1 MANSFSVFS
10 YSPKDVILTIG
21 GYQITGWQEISVT
34 RGRGITPIKGIGG
47 KHTRVI
53 SKDTS
58 ATLSFNV
65 IQSTQANEVL
75 SYIHELDLDQ
85 GTGRIAL
92 TLKDNSGKTVIS
104 SDEGYIL
111 SYPRVTFSGQFENR
125 PWEVFL
131 QSTKSFIVAGNQR
144 PSTNLLDGILDD
156 ASNFVSDIF

>member
-1 MANSFSVFS
+1 MANSFTVNT
-10 YSPKDVILTIG
+10 YSPKDVVLTIG
-21 GYQITGWQEISVT
+21 GYQITGWQKISVT
-34 RGRGITPIKGIGG
+34 RNRGITPIKGIRG

-53 SKDTS
+53 SRDTS
-58 ATLSFNV
+58 ATLSFSV

-92 TLKDNSGKTVIS
+92 TLKDNSGKTVMS

-111 SYPRVTFSGQFENR
+111 SYPLVTFSGQFEDR
-125 PWEVFL
+125 PWEVFC
-131 QSTKSFIVAGNQR
+131 QTTKSFIVGGNSR
-144 PSTNLLDGILDD
+144 PSTGLLDRALDE